1 MSAQRRHEI
10 WPHHGLAER
19 GTPRE
24 RPSEFVAILEF
35 LGRTLDYPNFKDKV
49 DATPDQRRKPYHEV
63 WRVMADSLGAYGK
76 RGRDAPHHDD

>member
-1 MSAQRRHEI
+1 M
-10 WPHHGLAER
+10 AER

-63 WRVMADSLGAYGK
+63 WRVMADALGAYGRKGSRYTLVDYPCRTKRKLGK
-76 RGRDAPHHDD
+76 RG